1 MEEAAAA
8 RRAPAPRGRATHA
21 AVRSVVL
28 RGIGVV
34 YAVAFVS
41 LGVQVRGLL
50 GSQGIAPAADLLAQ
64 ARQVL
69 GGVSLLHVPTLF
81 WIGASDPL
89 LVGACWVGAALGLC
103 AAAGLVP
110 RPALLGCWAIYLSL
124 VTVGDVFLGYQ
135 WDALLLEAGLLA
147 VFWAPGG
154 LLPWRGPRREPGP
167 VGLWLLRWLVFRLF
181 FLSGVVKLAS
191 GDEAWRDLT
200 ALRYHYWTQP
210 LPTLSSVGID
220 ALQRALP
227 PLEIFSVAATLAIEL
242 VAPCGIFAP
251 RRVRLVSASLLVLL
265 QLAIAATGSYGFF
278 NLLTIVLCLSL
289 LDDAAL
295 GALVPPRWRARGI
308 PPAEPPAPA
317 ERGRAATARAAA
329 AALGAAFVFT
339 VTGATA
345 LDHVV
350 PGPLPT
356 AVEGLLDAL
365 APLRSFNAYGLFAI
379 MTKQRPEIT
388 LEGSRD
394 GEHWKPYVFRWKPGP
409 LDRAPGFAGL
419 HMPRLDWQMWFAAL
433 ADCQREPWILAFQA
447 RLLEGSPQVLG
458 LLASNPFPD
467 LPPRRVRSWI
477 ALYRFADADARRR
490 GLWWQRGEEAPYC
503 PVLELRDGRLRVAPS
518 P

>member
-1 MEEAAAA
+1 MEDAAGA
-8 RRAPAPRGRATHA
+8 RSAPPSDRASHA
-21 AVRSVVL
+21 AVRSLVL

-34 YAVAFVS
+34 HAVAFAS

-50 GSQGIAPAADLLAQ
+50 GRQGIAPAAEMLEQ
-64 ARQVL
+64 ARHAL

-81 WIGASDPL
+81 WIGASDGA
-89 LVGACWVGAALGLC
+89 LVGACWLGGVLGLC
-103 AAAGLVP
+103 AAAGLAP
-110 RPALLGCWAIYLSL
+110 RLALLGCWALYLSL

-154 LLPWRGPRREPGP
+154 LRPWRGPRREPGR

-200 ALRYHYWTQP
+200 ALQYHYWTQP
-210 LPTLSSVGID
+210 LPTRSAVWVD
-220 ALQRALP
+220 ALQHALP
-227 PLEIFSVAATLAIEL
+227 PLETFSVAVTLAIEL
-242 VAPCGIFAP
+242 LAPFGIFAP
-251 RRVRLVSASLLVLL
+251 RLVRLVSASLLVLL

-278 NLLTIVLCLSL
+278 NLLTIVLCASL

-295 GALVPPRWRARGI
+295 EALTPRRWRA
-308 PPAEPPAPA
+308 AAPGA
-317 ERGRAATARAAA
+317 AAPVAAGRANAVRRAAA
-329 AALGAAFVFT
+329 ALAAAFVLA
-339 VTGATA
+339 VTSATA
-345 LDHVV
+345 LERLLPV
-350 PGPLPT
+350 PFPG
-356 AVEGLLDAL
+356 AADILLDGL

-394 GEHWKPYVFRWKPGP
+394 GERWTPYTFRWKPGP
-409 LDRAPGFAGL
+409 LDRAPGFPGL

-433 ADCQREPWILAFQA
+433 EDCERAPWLLAFQA
-447 RLLEGSPQVLG
+447 RLLEGSPPVLG
-458 LLASNPFPD
+458 LLASSPFPE
-467 LPPRRVRSWI
+467 PPPSEVRSRI
-477 ALYRFADADARRR
+477 ALYRLAGAAARRR
-490 GLWWQRGEEAPYC
+490 GVWWERGEDAPYC
-503 PVLELRDGRLRVAPS
+503 PPLELRDGRLRVAPS